1 MQPFMSR
8 DTINVKLIRYL
19 DDQLEAVPLGQV
31 AQALSI
37 DRNTVKTHIAELQ
50 TLIQQH
56 FSTTDMTLTFS
67 AQAGVQFQRRA
78 TVNLNQIMLLLTD
91 ESLMTKLVK
100 STFDGVLHSLGQ
112 FNDLNFVSDSTAK
125 RHVKDLQSHL
135 ALFGLHYS
143 PASHELVGDE
153 AMVRLCYYRVYWE
166 TYSHFEWPF
175 PQYSQTA
182 IIDKIQNW
190 LHARRIHL
198 GKAAQLQLAYWWVI
212 MTQRQR
218 QGHQIEL
225 PQPVLEAQVQDQSI
239 AQWMAPLAATGQE
252 AVFLSYCWA
261 FFCIHQQPVV
271 LKVGQQVQA
280 ASRQT
285 LQKLESLFGKGLNL
299 AAAETMMT
307 QLDLNHSYSLIFQ
320 TGGLILER
328 DTLLQTLKQQRPW
341 LVAELITLLNE
352 LQTTG
357 NPAFQ
362 NQSYLL
368 VTLVPLVLR
377 YFDTSVLNPTLNI
390 FLALDATSAYR
401 VWLEKEIEAQL
412 SAQYAVRFVA
422 RRADSDLVVSNL
434 DMAVSQPLIS
444 INTPPNRRDWA
455 TLKTF
460 RL

>member
-1 MQPFMSR
+1 M
-8 DTINVKLIRYL
+8 
-19 DDQLEAVPLGQV
+19 
-31 AQALSI
+31 
-37 DRNTVKTHIAELQ
+37 
-50 TLIQQH
+50 
-56 FSTTDMTLTFS
+56 
-67 AQAGVQFQRRA
+67 
-78 TVNLNQIMLLLTD
+78 
-91 ESLMTKLVK
+91 
-100 STFDGVLHSLGQ
+100 
-112 FNDLNFVSDSTAK
+112 
-125 RHVKDLQSHL
+125 
-135 ALFGLHYS
+135 
-143 PASHELVGDE
+143 
-153 AMVRLCYYRVYWE
+153 
-166 TYSHFEWPF
+166 
-175 PQYSQTA
+175 
-182 IIDKIQNW
+182 
-190 LHARRIHL
+190 
-198 GKAAQLQLAYWWVI
+198 
-212 MTQRQR
+212 
-218 QGHQIEL
+218 
-225 PQPVLEAQVQDQSI
+225 
-239 AQWMAPLAATGQE
+239 
-252 AVFLSYCWA
+252 
-261 FFCIHQQPVV
+261 

-285 LQKLESLFGKGLNL
+285 LQKLESRFGKGLNL

-320 TGGLILER
+320 TVGLILER

-412 SAQYAVRFVA
+412 AAQYAVRFVA